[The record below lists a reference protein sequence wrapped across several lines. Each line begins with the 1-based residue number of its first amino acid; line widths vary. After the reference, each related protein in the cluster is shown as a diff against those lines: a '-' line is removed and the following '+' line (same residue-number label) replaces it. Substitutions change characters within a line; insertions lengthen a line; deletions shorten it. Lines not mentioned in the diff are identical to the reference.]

1 MTELNSQQVNEKI
14 NSGEKFL
21 LDFYAPWCGPC
32 RVLKNVLSTIE
43 GELSVPVYTFNV
55 DSDPTLTS
63 KYGVRSVPTLKVFE
77 NGVVTNSGSG
87 VINNAQIKNFVGQ

>member
-1 MTELNSQQVNEKI
+1 MTELNSKEVTEKI

-32 RVLKNVLSTIE
+32 RVLKSVLSNME
-43 GELSVPVYTFNV
+43 GELNVPVYTFNV
-55 DSDPTLTS
+55 DSDPTFTS

-77 NGVVTNSGSG
+77 NGKVTNSGSG
-87 VINNAQIKNFVGQ
+87 VMNNVQIKNFVG

>member
-1 MTELNSQQVNEKI
+1 MTELNSEQVTEKI

-32 RVLKNVLSTIE
+32 RVLKGVLSNME

-55 DSDPTLTS
+55 DSDSTFTS

-77 NGVVTNSGSG
+77 NGKVINSGSG
-87 VINNAQIKNFVGQ
+87 VMNNVQIKNFVG

>member
-77 NGVVTNSGSG
+77 NGVVTNSVSG
-87 VINNAQIKNFVGQ
+87 VMNNAQIKNFVGQ